1 MAHTAA
7 IAATIIQAILIQPYP
22 QAASSCLEL
31 TTGEKKR
38 TAAKMNRRKRYLD
51 PGGEVAN
58 IPKST
63 QSYIKKVQSHLEAPT
78 ERDVGES
85 SHSQLACALAI
96 SATAT
101 ENSHGNGTRESSAA
115 SEISD
120 ADITDTET
128 SDASTN
134 AAPDDVHAPQLSSCE
149 SMDSET
155 FQPTAQ
161 NTSTDLSVEDI
172 FALTVKF
179 ALDFALP
186 WNGIE
191 ALHKLIVHIL
201 DRHDIPTSKY
211 LFKKHVGV
219 GVENAHFHF
228 YCGQCMNLVAETSGD
243 LAERNRVQATCSV
256 CAKSLTGRQMMS
268 DGNFFITLPV
278 QQQLSSLL
286 TDKSVA
292 NALRDGLSSV
302 AQRDSSAADHVT
314 DITDGALYKE
324 FRSNLKSRDAI
335 TLTLSSDGSPVFKC
349 SKYSMWPVQLSLNE
363 LPVHMRHKNLLM
375 SALWYGQDKPD
386 MTLLL
391 SPVVR
396 EVEKLANNSVT
407 WTSRGK
413 TFHSK
418 VKKTSFV
425 FSHVIFL
432 LLR

>member
-1 MAHTAA
+1 M
-7 IAATIIQAILIQPYP
+7 
-22 QAASSCLEL
+22 
-31 TTGEKKR
+31 K
-38 TAAKMNRRKRYLD
+38 RRKLYLD
-51 PGGEVAN
+51 PGGDVEK

-63 QSYIKKVQSHLEAPT
+63 QSYIKKVQSHLKAPT

-85 SHSQLACALAI
+85 SGSQLACALAI

-101 ENSHGNGTRESSAA
+101 ENFSHGNGTRETAVA

-134 AAPDDVHAPQLSSCE
+134 AEPDDVPTPQLSSGE
-149 SMDSET
+149 SMYSET
-155 FQPTAQ
+155 FQPTARDP
-161 NTSTDLSVEDI
+161 SSDLSVEDI

-186 WNGIE
+186 WKGIE
-191 ALHKLIVHIL
+191 ALQKLIVHIL

-219 GVENAHFHF
+219 GVENARFHF
-228 YCGQCMNLVAETSGD
+228 YCAKCMNLVAETSGD

-256 CAKSLTGRQMMS
+256 CTNSLTGRQMMS

-286 TDKSVA
+286 TDESIA
-292 NALRDGLSSV
+292 NALRDGLSSI
-302 AQRDSSAADHVT
+302 AQRDSNSADHVT

-335 TLTLSSDGSPVFKC
+335 TLTLSSDGSPIFKS

-375 SALWYGQDKPD
+375 SALWYGQEKPD

-396 EVEKLANNSVT
+396 EMEKLANNSVK
-407 WTSRGK
+407 WMSRGK

-418 VKKTSFV
+418 VNKPSFV
-425 FSHVIFL
+425 FSHVVFL
-432 LLR
+432 LVR